1 MILRVTR
8 TWRGRTLLAAI
19 LTTATIGAN
28 AAAVNGARAAGPPL
42 VVAVPRASC
51 GPGSHPETGIQGRV
65 SSADYADG
73 QAALG
78 FNCNTELV
86 GSYTVASG
94 MGTYGGFKV
103 ERYVDAA
110 GHECAYYDT
119 TLLFPT
125 NIFNGTSGVN
135 VLDMHD
141 PAHPVL
147 TATLVTAAMASPHE
161 SLVLNEKRGLLVAV
175 LGNPGAYPGAVD
187 VYDVSGDCRHP
198 VLRSTT
204 PLGIF
209 GHESGM
215 APDGLTFYSSS
226 PGTST
231 LVPIDLSNPSLP
243 LPISLPGMFDSH
255 GLSISND
262 GNRGYAAGIKDGLLI
277 LDTSQVQSRVV
288 NPTMPVVGRLT
299 WTPMSIPQNAIPV
312 TIHGHPYLIEFDE
325 FGAQSS
331 VGAAR
336 IIDIADETKPF
347 VVSNIRLEVHQP
359 ENFAAEAGDP
369 GASNTALQGYA
380 SHYCNVPQRTD
391 PGIVACSMILSGLR
405 VFDIRDP
412 FNPREIAYYNAPSRP
427 NFVISGNYAMSS
439 PAFAPERHEIWYSE
453 GRSGFYAVRLTN
465 GAWPDSS
472 EGVVPESP
480 FAIVLP
486 LAGLLVVGTW
496 LMYRRNRAVSR
507 GRR

>member
-1 MILRVTR
+1 LA
-8 TWRGRTLLAAI
+8 LLAVI
-19 LTTATIGAN
+19 LTTSIIGAG
-28 AAAVNGARAAGPPL
+28 AAAGTGRRVAAPPP

-65 SSADYADG
+65 SSADYANG
-73 QAALG
+73 EAAKG

-103 ERYVDAA
+103 VRYVDAA

-135 VLDMHD
+135 VLDMSD
-141 PAHPVL
+141 PTHPVL
-147 TATLVTAAMASPHE
+147 TATLVTAAMLSPHE
-161 SLVLNEKRGLLVAV
+161 SLVVNEKRGLLVAV

-187 VYDVSGDCRHP
+187 VYDVSADCRHP
-198 VLRSTT
+198 VLKSTT

-215 APDGLTFYSSS
+215 APDGLTFYSAS

-231 LVPIDLSNPSLP
+231 LVPIDLSNPSAP
-243 LPISLPGMFDSH
+243 LPVALPGVFDSH

-262 GNRGYAAGIKDGLLI
+262 GNRAYAAGIRDGLII
-277 LDTSQVQSRVV
+277 LDTSQVQSRAL
-288 NPTMPVVGRLT
+288 NPMMPVVGRLT
-299 WTPMSIPQNAIPV
+299 WTPFSIPQNAIPV
-312 TIHGHPYLIEFDE
+312 TIQGHPYLVEFDE

-331 VGAAR
+331 VGAGR
-336 IIDIADETKPF
+336 IIDIADETNPF

-359 ENFAAEAGDP
+359 ENFAAQAGDP
-369 GASNTALQGYA
+369 GANNTTLQGYA
-380 SHYCNVPQRTD
+380 AHYCNVPQRTD

-412 FNPREIAYYNAPSRP
+412 LNPREIAYYNAPSRP
-427 NFVISGNYAMSS
+427 AFVVSGNYAMSS

-465 GAWPDSS
+465 GAWPS
-472 EGVVPESP
+472 GAVVPEAP
-480 FAIVLP
+480 FAILLP
-486 LAGLLVVGTW
+486 VAGLLVFGTW
-496 LMYRRNRAVSR
+496 LVYRRKRTVSHKR
-507 GRR
+507 P